1 MMKQKK
7 QLILMLA
14 ALAVSAS
21 AYAAVSI
28 YTDKDTG
35 YSAEVSNTEETKL
48 ISIEAGS
55 VNELELSGGDG
66 VIKMLSDGNGWT
78 YEGNEDYPV
87 MKDAVNDLLSSLHS
101 AKLKPVEENCKE
113 LGKYGLEDPTVYAA
127 VSTEDGDSE
136 RIDFGQKAGTGSG
149 YYCRK
154 SGSNT
159 VYLADEDIY
168 AKVSARLLGYI
179 STSSSS
185 KIEDPEAMTIER
197 ADGSVFSMTKP
208 EDPEEYTY
216 TNYYSWFTETDG
228 TYKPLDE
235 SSSEKL
241 AATVLNTDWGDKTA
255 YGADQEALD
264 KYGLSRPYIRAEV
277 SGDDERATLIIGNK
291 NEVQGGYYAYIEGS
305 DMIYTIS
312 AKYVEMLETA
322 SYESLKPKDICRM
335 QWESVTA
342 MEISAE
348 GSTHRVDITK
358 NDDDSA
364 SSDDAGTEAEDDS
377 TNTEAETGADSN
389 SSEAGQYL
397 YTENGKE
404 LSSGD
409 MKNFKHIIDMMIPT
423 GTADGAAAGENVLMK
438 IVFHRNTEKFSEMV
452 MTIYSYDEKS
462 VRISFNGEEN
472 LLVSSAAADTLAEL
486 YNNLFN

>member
-35 YSAEVSNTEETKL
+35 HSAEASNSEETKL
-48 ISIEAGS
+48 ISIEANS
-55 VNELELSGGDG
+55 VIELELSGEDG
-66 VIKMLSDGNGWT
+66 AIKMLFDGDGWS
-78 YEGNEDYPV
+78 YEGNEEYPV
-87 MKDAVNDLLSSLHS
+87 MRDAVNELLSSLHS
-101 AKLKPVEENCKE
+101 AKLKPVEENCKDF
-113 LGKYGLEDPTVYAA
+113 GKYGLEDPTVYVA

-159 VYLADEDIY
+159 VYLADDDVY
-168 AKVSARLLGYI
+168 SKVSARLLDYI

-216 TNYYSWFTETDG
+216 TDYYSWFTETDG

-277 SGDDERATLIIGNK
+277 SGDDESAALIIGSK

-312 AKYVEMLETA
+312 AKYVEMLENA

-358 NDDDSA
+358 NDDGGA
-364 SSDDAGTEAEDDS
+364 SSEDAGTEAEDDN
-377 TNTEAETGADSN
+377 TNTEVETGADGN

-404 LSSGD
+404 LSSSD
-409 MKNFKHIIDMMIPT
+409 MKNFKHIIDVMIPT

-438 IVFHRNTEKFSEMV
+438 IIFHRNTERFSEMV

-472 LLVSSAAADTLAEL
+472 LLVSRAAEDTLSEL
-486 YNNLFN
+486 YKQIFN

>member
-35 YSAEVSNTEETKL
+35 YSAEASNTDETKL

-66 VIKMLSDGNGWT
+66 VIKMLSDGNGWI
-78 YEGNEDYPV
+78 YEGNEDFPV
-87 MKDAVNDLLSSLHS
+87 MKDAVNELLTSLYS
-101 AKLKPVEENCKE
+101 AKLKPVEENCKDF
-113 LGKYGLEDPTVYAA
+113 GKYGLEDPAVYVD

-168 AKVSARLLGYI
+168 AKVSARLLDYI

-197 ADGSVFSMTKP
+197 TDGSIFSMTKP

-216 TNYYSWFTETDG
+216 TDYYSWFTETDG

-264 KYGLSRPYIRAEV
+264 KYGLNKPYIRAEV
-277 SGDDERATLIIGNK
+277 SGDDESAALIIGNK

-312 AKYVEMLETA
+312 AKYVEMLENA

-348 GSTHRVDITK
+348 GSTHRVEITK
-358 NDDDSA
+358 NDDVGA

-377 TNTEAETGADSN
+377 TNTEAETGADG
-389 SSEAGQYL
+389 SSETGQYL

-404 LSSGD
+404 LSGSD
-409 MKNFKHIIDMMIPT
+409 MKNFKHIIDVMIPT
-423 GTADGAAAGENVLMK
+423 GTANGAAAGENVLMK

-472 LLVSSAAADTLAEL
+472 LLVSSVAADTLSEL
-486 YNNLFN
+486 YNNLFD